1 MLPTNCEN
9 VTDKSLSN
17 ITVTDNDIGKIIQGL
32 NPNKT
37 RCHDTINILMLKLC
51 RSSIYKPL
59 PFIFRACLDQGIFP
73 LCWKKARIVSYHR
86 GLISQNQSGFKPD
99 NSFINQLLSVTH
111 EICKSFDDV
120 WVLRGVFLLH
130 LKSFWQSLA

>member
-32 NPNKT
+32 NPNKA

-86 GLISQNQSGFKPD
+86 GLISQNQSGFKPGD
-99 NSFINQLLSVTH
+99 SWVNRLLSNTSDTDLY
-111 EICKSFDDV
+111 CDDNLEV
-120 WVLRGVFLLH
+120 RAIFLDISKL
-130 LKSFWQSLA
+130 

>member
-32 NPNKT
+32 NPNKA

-86 GLISQNQSGFKPD
+86 GLISQNQSGFKPGD
-99 NSFINQLLSVTH
+99 SCTN
-111 EICKSFDDV
+111 
-120 WVLRGVFLLH
+120 
-130 LKSFWQSLA
+130 